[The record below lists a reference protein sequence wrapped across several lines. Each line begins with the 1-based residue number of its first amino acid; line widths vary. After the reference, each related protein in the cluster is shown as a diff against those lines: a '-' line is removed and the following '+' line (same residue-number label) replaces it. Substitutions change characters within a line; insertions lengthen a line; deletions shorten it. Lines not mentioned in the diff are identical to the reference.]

1 MDRIT
6 PELIPGAK
14 LMCDHNLGMRDFV
27 LSTQKPFVLLFQLV
41 KGENWMLSKSSTQK
55 KNRRS
60 HLACHHLYQVHSV
73 HIQKTSLKAKQVN
86 SKWSK

>member
-41 KGENWMLSKSSTQK
+41 KGKIGCCRNVQPQRKIED
-55 KNRRS
+55 
-60 HLACHHLYQVHSV
+60 
-73 HIQKTSLKAKQVN
+73 HI
-86 SKWSK
+86 

>member
-14 LMCDHNLGMRDFV
+14 LMCDHNLGMRFCPLYPKTFCV
-27 LSTQKPFVLLFQLV
+27 VIPTGQR
-41 KGENWMLSKSSTQK
+41 ENWMLSKRSTPK